1 MLTKLPRWVEYG
13 AFCLAG
19 IAGIVNA
26 IGLLGFQHQSV
37 SHLSGTITLL
47 GAGLLSPDSQLIH
60 ITFILLSFMVGSAI
74 SGYIIQSTALKLG
87 RHYGTALILESI
99 LLTAAG
105 ITLTRGSISGHYLAS
120 AACGLQNAMVTT
132 YSGAVVRTTHM
143 TGIITDLGIMIGAY
157 LRGEHAD
164 KRKVSLLLAVVA
176 GFVLGGFVGAYFF
189 HLWQFKALLIPALLA
204 FFAALAYSMTLTL
217 KKRV

>member
-1 MLTKLPRWVEYG
+1 
-13 AFCLAG
+13 
-19 IAGIVNA
+19 
-26 IGLLGFQHQSV
+26 
-37 SHLSGTITLL
+37 
-47 GAGLLSPDSQLIH
+47 
-60 ITFILLSFMVGSAI
+60 MVGSAI

-176 GFVLGGFVGAYFF
+176 GFVFGGFVGAYLF
-189 HLWQFKALLIPALLA
+189 HLW
-204 FFAALAYSMTLTL
+204 
-217 KKRV
+217 